1 MLIHAQN
8 LLVKYTHLSQNLLAR
23 VERVPGA
30 PGGVDA
36 GGDDGGGHG
45 GRDRLRGHGHVVV
58 TDGVAGA
65 GGQIDARGH
74 DGVGPEDGG
83 VGGAVR
89 VVGAV
94 LGRDVCGLLLGQEL
108 VGDDLLLEG
117 GRVGQGG
124 ELGGLD
130 VEELLAGL
138 RLREGGRER
147 REGGDEDGLRGLAER
162 KMPVQVFRRLLCYD
176 ASYDASPL
184 YPTCFLDHTS
194 PYRNVKYEIK
204 RCELLD
210 DFFSPAQNCESGEA
224 LF

>member
-1 MLIHAQN
+1 MVIGRYIFSLKPLTVSRQSHVSLLIHAQN
-8 LLVKYTHLSQNLLAR
+8 LLVSSTHLSQNLLAR

-74 DGVGPEDGG
+74 DGVGSEDGG

-94 LGRDVCGLLLGQEL
+94 LGRDVGGLLLGEEL

-130 VEELLAGL
+130 V
-138 RLREGGRER
+138 
-147 REGGDEDGLRGLAER
+147 
-162 KMPVQVFRRLLCYD
+162 
-176 ASYDASPL
+176 
-184 YPTCFLDHTS
+184 
-194 PYRNVKYEIK
+194 
-204 RCELLD
+204 
-210 DFFSPAQNCESGEA
+210 
-224 LF
+224 